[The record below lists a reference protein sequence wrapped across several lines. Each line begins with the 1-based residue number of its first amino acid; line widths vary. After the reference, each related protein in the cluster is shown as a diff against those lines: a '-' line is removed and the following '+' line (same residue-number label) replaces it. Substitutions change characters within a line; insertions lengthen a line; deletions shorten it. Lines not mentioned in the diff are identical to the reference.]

1 MLMHIYGTWK
11 DGTDESI
18 RRAAVETQTQRT
30 DMDTRGQVGWRG

>member
-18 RRAAVETQTQRT
+18 RRAAVEIQTQT
-30 DMDTRGQVGWRG
+30 G

>member
-18 RRAAVETQTQRT
+18 RRAAVEIQTQRPGLWT
-30 DMDTRGQVGWRG
+30 Q